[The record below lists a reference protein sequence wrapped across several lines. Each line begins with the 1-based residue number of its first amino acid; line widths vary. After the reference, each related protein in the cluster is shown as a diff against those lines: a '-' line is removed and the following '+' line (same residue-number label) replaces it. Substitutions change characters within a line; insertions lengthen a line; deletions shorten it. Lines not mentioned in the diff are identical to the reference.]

1 MVKHYLFLA
10 VSQVFF
16 SFFLVLFFISSIVLL
31 IGIASVT
38 MVIKVSFLDL
48 VQLFLY
54 SMPGTIFFILPIT
67 FFAACALGL
76 SRLSYDHE
84 LLVFFSLG
92 ISPKKMTEVF
102 VPISILVSVILLVF
116 SLILIP
122 TSKSAYYGFLRQKKD
137 KIDINI
143 REGEFGQ
150 KLGDWLV
157 YVDRAKD
164 NSYDN
169 LVLFSNKSLSQE
181 SFILAQKGNINNK
194 DGVFEL
200 NLYNGNAYFAQDDKM
215 RKIDFDELHLRN
227 KLKSFNSK
235 DAAYLQ
241 GTDYIGYWK
250 RAFGKE
256 ANKSQRRRFSQ
267 AILVS
272 LFPLAS
278 VFLIPL
284 FGIANPRFKT
294 NLSYV
299 YVLGAIGIYFLM
311 VHVISTD
318 LFVMTFLFPFI
329 WAFISYLLFKKFI
342 LKRY

>member
-1 MVKHYLFLA
+1 MA

-31 IGIASVT
+31 ISIASVT
-38 MVIKVSFLDL
+38 LVIKVSFLDL

-54 SMPGTIFFILPIT
+54 SLPGTIFFILPIT

-92 ISPKKMTEVF
+92 VSPKTMTKAF
-102 VPISILVSVILLVF
+102 VPLSLLVSAILLVF

-143 REGEFGQ
+143 RAGEFGQ

-157 YVDRAKD
+157 YVDKAEN

-181 SFILAQKGNINNK
+181 SFILAQKGNINNQN
-194 DGVFEL
+194 GVFEL
-200 NLYNGNAYFAQDDKM
+200 NLYKGHAYFTQGDKM
-215 RKIDFDELHLRN
+215 RKVDFEELHLRN
-227 KLKSFNSK
+227 KLKSFNSN

-241 GTDYIGYWK
+241 GTDYLGYWK
-250 RAFGKE
+250 KAFGKN
-256 ANKSQRRRFSQ
+256 ANKNQKRRFSQ

-294 NLSYV
+294 NWSYF
-299 YVLGAIGIYFLM
+299 YVLGAVGVYFLM

-318 LFVMTFLFPFI
+318 LFLMTFFFPFI
-329 WAFISYLLFKKFI
+329 WAFVSYFLFRKFI

>member
-1 MVKHYLFLA
+1 MVKHYLFMA

-31 IGIASVT
+31 ISIASVT
-38 MVIKVSFLDL
+38 LVIKVSFLDL

-54 SMPGTIFFILPIT
+54 SLPGTIFFILPIT

-92 ISPKKMTEVF
+92 VSPKKMTKAF
-102 VPISILVSVILLVF
+102 VPLSLLVSAILLAF

-143 REGEFGQ
+143 RAGEFGQ

-157 YVDRAKD
+157 YVDKAEN

-181 SFILAQKGNINNK
+181 SFILAQKGNINNQN
-194 DGVFEL
+194 GVFEL
-200 NLYNGNAYFAQDDKM
+200 NLYNGHAYFTQGDKM
-215 RKIDFDELHLRN
+215 RKVDFEELHLRN
-227 KLKSFNSK
+227 KLKSFNSN

-241 GTDYIGYWK
+241 GTDYLGYWK
-250 RAFGKE
+250 
-256 ANKSQRRRFSQ
+256 
-267 AILVS
+267 
-272 LFPLAS
+272 
-278 VFLIPL
+278 
-284 FGIANPRFKT
+284 
-294 NLSYV
+294 
-299 YVLGAIGIYFLM
+299 
-311 VHVISTD
+311 
-318 LFVMTFLFPFI
+318 
-329 WAFISYLLFKKFI
+329 
-342 LKRY
+342 